1 MPEST
6 KHGRTLNY
14 GLAAAGVL
22 LDHLPD
28 ALVAYD
34 LLFLFEEGNPRAAVA
49 PDLMVA
55 LGAGR
60 HDRNSYKLWEEGRPP
75 DFALEA
81 LSQRTWQKD
90 VQIKPG
96 LYRDLGV
103 REFWQLDPLR
113 KLPEPMIGYRL
124 HAGVYK
130 PIPVEQSGG
139 RRSEVLGA
147 ELFFDG
153 TELRIRSLRTGK
165 NVPAAAVLL
174 AIRAPTCRGAGSSTN
189 PSANVQRS
197 GQPGRLPSA
206 NARRSG
212 QPGRLPS
219 ANARRSGQLGKRPSA
234 NATKPSNGSPN
245 WRPSCGAN
253 TAKARRLAPAPTVPG
268 RTQNSAHQ
276 TRDLWN
282 AGGFAN
288 TQAAAMTSRTAP

>member
-1 MPEST
+1 MRRNSLPKRLRASEKVGPGEARRLSIVHAEALYRLIPPVEFDDEGYPYGDGKRPEST
-6 KHGRTLNY
+6 KHGRTLIY
-14 GLAAAGVL
+14 GVAAADVL
-22 LDHLPD
+22 LNHLPD

-34 LLFLFEEGNPRAAVA
+34 LLFLFEEGNPKAAVA
-49 PDLMVA
+49 PDITVA

-124 HAGVYK
+124 DAGVYK

-139 RRSEVLGA
+139 LRSEVLGA

-165 NVPAAAVLL
+165 DVPHLPQA
-174 AIRAPTCRGAGSSTN
+174 
-189 PSANVQRS
+189 VQRLDQS
-197 GQPGRLPSA
+197 ERQLAEERAARQTAERQREEERAGRLMA
-206 NARRSG
+206 ER
-212 QPGRLPS
+212 Q
-219 ANARRSGQLGKRPSA
+219 
-234 NATKPSNGSPN
+234 
-245 WRPSCGAN
+245 
-253 TAKARRLAPAPTVPG
+253 
-268 RTQNSAHQ
+268 
-276 TRDLWN
+276 RD
-282 AGGFAN
+282 
-288 TQAAAMTSRTAP
+288 

>member
-1 MPEST
+1 MQRSSSPANPHVHVRGPSKQPIAPSRRLSIVHAEALYRLIPPVEFDDEGYPYRDGKLPEST

-22 LDHLPD
+22 LNHLPD

-34 LLFLFEEGNPRAAVA
+34 LLFLFEKGNPKAAVA

-60 HDRNSYKLWEEGRPP
+60 HDRDSYKLWEEGRPP

-124 HAGVYK
+124 DAGVYK

-165 NVPAAAVLL
+165 NVPHLQQAVQRLDQSERQREEE
-174 AIRAPTCRGAGSSTN
+174 RAGRQTAETPPTRRGA
-189 PSANVQRS
+189 
-197 GQPGRLPSA
+197 
-206 NARRSG
+206 
-212 QPGRLPS
+212 
-219 ANARRSGQLGKRPSA
+219 
-234 NATKPSNGSPN
+234 SNG
-245 WRPSCGAN
+245 RQ
-253 TAKARRLAPAPTVPG
+253 TAERQRDQAEQRLAELEAQL
-268 RTQNSAHQ
+268 R
-276 TRDLWN
+276 R
-282 AGGFAN
+282 
-288 TQAAAMTSRTAP
+288 

>member
-1 MPEST
+1 ML
-6 KHGRTLNY
+6 LN
-14 GLAAAGVL
+14 
-22 LDHLPD
+22 HLPD

-34 LLFLFEEGNPRAAVA
+34 LLFLFEEGPSPHRPRTPPQAIRWSKAWVGFGWLAGAAVA

-124 HAGVYK
+124 DAGVYK

-165 NVPAAAVLL
+165 DVPSPAASDAK
-174 AIRAPTCRGAGSSTN
+174 AGPIRAPTRRGAVH
-189 PSANVQRS
+189 A
-197 GQPGRLPSA
+197 
-206 NARRSG
+206 
-212 QPGRLPS
+212 
-219 ANARRSGQLGKRPSA
+219 GKRPERA
-234 NATKPSNGSPN
+234 NAYHDLGVREFWQLDPLRK
-245 WRPSCGAN
+245 
-253 TAKARRLAPAPTVPG
+253 LPG
-268 RTQNSAHQ
+268 R
-276 TRDLWN
+276 
-282 AGGFAN
+282 
-288 TQAAAMTSRTAP
+288 

>member
-1 MPEST
+1 MQRSSLPASPRVHVRGPSKQPIAPSPRLSIVHADALYRLIPPVEFDDEGYPYRDGKLPEST

-22 LDHLPD
+22 LNHLPD

-124 HAGVYK
+124 DAGVYK

-165 NVPAAAVLL
+165 DVPHLPQAM
-174 AIRAPTCRGAGSSTN
+174 
-189 PSANVQRS
+189 QRLDQS
-197 GQPGRLPSA
+197 ERQREEER
-206 NARRSG
+206 ARR
-212 QPGRLPS
+212 QTAERQREEERAGRQT
-219 ANARRSGQLGKRPSA
+219 AERQREEERARRQ
-234 NATKPSNGSPN
+234 
-245 WRPSCGAN
+245 
-253 TAKARRLAPAPTVPG
+253 TAERQRDQAEQRLAELEAEL
-268 RTQNSAHQ
+268 R
-276 TRDLWN
+276 R
-282 AGGFAN
+282 
-288 TQAAAMTSRTAP
+288 

>member
-1 MPEST
+1 
-6 KHGRTLNY
+6 
-14 GLAAAGVL
+14 
-22 LDHLPD
+22 
-28 ALVAYD
+28 
-34 LLFLFEEGNPRAAVA
+34 
-49 PDLMVA
+49 MVA

-96 LYRDLGV
+96 LYHDLGV

-124 HAGVYK
+124 DAGVYK

-165 NVPAAAVLL
+165 DVPHLPQAMQRLDQSERQREEERARRQ
-174 AIRAPTCRGAGSSTN
+174 IGRAPTGRGARR
-189 PSANVQRS
+189 PANGRAPTRR
-197 GQPGRLPSA
+197 GARTPGKRPSA
-206 NARRSG
+206 NAKR
-212 QPGRLPS
+212 
-219 ANARRSGQLGKRPSA
+219 NAPAGKRPSA

-245 WRPSCGAN
+245 WRPSCGARSLRRGSFAVSETSTHPSGWAA
-253 TAKARRLAPAPTVPG
+253 TAR
-268 RTQNSAHQ
+268 
-276 TRDLWN
+276 
-282 AGGFAN
+282 
-288 TQAAAMTSRTAP
+288 SR

>member
-1 MPEST
+1 MRRNSLPKRLRASEKVGPGEARRLSIIHAEALYRLIPPVEFDDEGYPYGDGKRPEST
-6 KHGRTLNY
+6 KHGRTLMY

-22 LDHLPD
+22 LNHLPD

-34 LLFLFEEGNPRAAVA
+34 LLFLFEEGNPKAAVA
-49 PDLMVA
+49 PDITVA

-124 HAGVYK
+124 HGGVYK
-130 PIPVEQSGG
+130 PIPIEQSGG

-165 NVPAAAVLL
+165 NVPHLVQAMQRLDQSERQLAEERAARQMAERQREEERV
-174 AIRAPTCRGAGSSTN
+174 ARQTAERQREEERAARQMAER
-189 PSANVQRS
+189 QRD
-197 GQPGRLPSA
+197 Q
-206 NARRSG
+206 AR
-212 QPGRLPS
+212 
-219 ANARRSGQLGKRPSA
+219 
-234 NATKPSNGSPN
+234 SP
-245 WRPSCGAN
+245 R
-253 TAKARRLAPAPTVPG
+253 
-268 RTQNSAHQ
+268 
-276 TRDLWN
+276 
-282 AGGFAN
+282 
-288 TQAAAMTSRTAP
+288 